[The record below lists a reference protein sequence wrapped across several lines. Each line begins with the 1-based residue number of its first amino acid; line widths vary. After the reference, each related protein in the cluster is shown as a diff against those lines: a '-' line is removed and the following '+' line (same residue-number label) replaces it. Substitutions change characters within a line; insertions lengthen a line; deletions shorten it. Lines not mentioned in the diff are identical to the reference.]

1 MEIPTEKM
9 VVFNMRWMVVYSWAF
24 VVELWRFVSSDMAS
38 MLSAAEYESYTRG
51 VLLASPKLNVEYI
64 YIYNEVKVYRGPL
77 LRMNWVARCFLQL
90 LSELLSHL
98 PKVPCVTSGCL
109 SRSQAKR
116 LGLTHRGVKIS
127 GGSKTSLGVSEN
139 VV

>member
-64 YIYNEVKVYRGPL
+64 YI
-77 LRMNWVARCFLQL
+77 
-90 LSELLSHL
+90 
-98 PKVPCVTSGCL
+98 
-109 SRSQAKR
+109 
-116 LGLTHRGVKIS
+116 
-127 GGSKTSLGVSEN
+127 
-139 VV
+139 